1 MTCTL
6 AINDL
11 GYAYPRAATVFEG
24 VTANLP
30 AGQLCALMGTN
41 GSGKTTLIKCLAGLL
56 PGYLGSIALGGTD
69 LQRLSRRAAARQ
81 LSLVPQE
88 CSADFA
94 YLVSDMVLMGRAPY
108 IDTFASPSEQDRSIS
123 REALAAVGLERFHDR
138 LFTKLSGGERQLVLI
153 ARALAQDAPV
163 MLLDEPTSHLD
174 FKNQIRIMRTLKQLV
189 RERGLLTVMATHD
202 PNLTLS
208 FSDRVLLLHEGRLLA
223 DGPPA
228 EILTAAT
235 MQRVYGLNV
244 DELRQDG
251 RLVALHAG
259 VTA

>member
-6 AINDL
+6 AFDEL
-11 GYAYPRAATVFEG
+11 GFAYPHAATVFER
-24 VTANLP
+24 VSAQLP

-56 PGYLGSIALGGTD
+56 PTYHGRITLAGAD
-69 LQRLSRRAAARQ
+69 LRRLSRRAGARQ
-81 LSLVPQE
+81 LSLVPQD
-88 CSADFA
+88 CNADFA
-94 YLVSDMVLMGRAPY
+94 YLVGDMVLMGRAPY
-108 IDTFASPSEQDRSIS
+108 IETFASPSAQDRAIS
-123 REALAAVGLERFHDR
+123 RAALAAVGLERFHDR

-153 ARALAQDAPV
+153 ARSLAQDAPV

-174 FKNQIRIMRTLKQLV
+174 FKNQIRVMRTLKQLV
-189 RERGLLTVMATHD
+189 QDRGLLAVMATHD

-208 FSDRVLLLHEGRLLA
+208 FADRVLLLHEGRLIA

-228 EILTAAT
+228 EVLTAAT
-235 MQRVYGLNV
+235 MQRVYGLKV

-259 VTA
+259 ATA